1 MDSYVDTSFGPDPFV
16 AIHWRRGYSDNVF
29 TVRTAEE
36 VATELLS
43 ARRTLQEQ
51 RGDGVPANFYIAS
64 NQLDEADLQRV
75 AGLMNISGMNLH
87 SLLPELARSPSLQR
101 LVGLQGGGKGLDE
114 LSRVEQGVC
123 AQAAVFIGTP
133 MSTWSANVNAFR
145 GLYSIDSS
153 AG

>member
-1 MDSYVDTSFGPDPFV
+1 MHYG
-16 AIHWRRGYSDNVF
+16 RLRYSHLHML
-29 TVRTAEE
+29 A
-36 VATELLS
+36 
-43 ARRTLQEQ
+43 
-51 RGDGVPANFYIAS
+51 Y
-64 NQLDEADLQRV
+64 LQRV

-133 MSTWSANVNAFR
+133 MSFPPKAWWTRKVQTKAPSPQWLFR
-145 GLYSIDSS
+145 
-153 AG
+153 